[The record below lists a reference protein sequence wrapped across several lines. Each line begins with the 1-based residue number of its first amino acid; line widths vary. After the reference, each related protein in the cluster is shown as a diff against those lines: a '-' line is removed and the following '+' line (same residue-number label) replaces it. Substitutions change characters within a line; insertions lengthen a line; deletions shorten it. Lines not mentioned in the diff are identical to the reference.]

1 MERGTKRFKAWE
13 SVVKPDKL
21 RRLTEMDADQTNSNW
36 YCVLV
41 DSSLR
46 SKFNYILQTGSK
58 TFNQGSYKN
67 CTEVGYEGYEIVVF
81 SGTIHKVSMDKN
93 MNQELY
99 IILLTHEKKTPRMI
113 AQLRTQFAIGKGTK
127 IINYSMIFQ

>member
-1 MERGTKRFKAWE
+1 MRVMKLLC
-13 SVVKPDKL
+13 SVGL
-21 RRLTEMDADQTNSNW
+21 AT
-36 YCVLV
+36 Y
-41 DSSLR
+41 
-46 SKFNYILQTGSK
+46 
-58 TFNQGSYKN
+58 
-67 CTEVGYEGYEIVVF
+67 
-81 SGTIHKVSMDKN
+81 KVSMDKN